1 MLNKISEYE
10 LPAFNDPEGCSVTP
24 SLNSIIGFVK
34 FSDNKIIFSPKDYT

>member
-24 SLNSIIGFVK
+24 SLNPNIGFVK
-34 FSDNKIIFSPKDYT
+34 FSGNKIIFSPEQYT